1 MTPIQ
6 IIALIFCVVAAIKIL
21 VFAFSPKAWMK
32 LAKGMWKN
40 PMLGI
45 IYFILLVIV
54 FYFLIKE
61 ISVTQIL
68 AVAVFLALLM
78 GLQLS
83 RYSKD
88 AMDFAQKFV
97 KNKKDLWK
105 KNWIYVL
112 IWVVLIVWGLIE
124 IL

>member
-6 IIALIFCVVAAIKIL
+6 IIALIFCVVVAIKIL
-21 VFAFSPKAWMK
+21 VVIFSPKAWMK
-32 LAKGMWKN
+32 FAKGMWKN
-40 PMLGI
+40 PMFGI

-61 ISVTQIL
+61 VSVVQIL
-68 AVAVFLALLM
+68 AVSAFLALLM

-88 AMDFAQKFV
+88 TMDFAQKLA

-105 KNWIYVL
+105 KNWFYVL
-112 IWVVLIVWGLIE
+112 IWVALIVWGLIE